1 MGKRAKSS
9 PFDFPTR
16 VEDAK
21 VRGRAVALLKEKGVR
36 LPTFAELAEPARIP
50 KDIRA
55 ALAGVGPDDAH
66 PLNLYRVHW
75 FNDRSRTGPGGDS
88 RAHRAAGGADRR
100 EGAHRRGARLRCS
113 R

>member
-21 VRGRAVALLKEKGVR
+21 ARGRAVALLKENGIR
-36 LPTFAELAEPARIP
+36 LPTFAELAEPARVP

-75 FNDRSRTGPGGDS
+75 FNDRSRKAQAATP
-88 RAHRAAGGADRR
+88 AHI
-100 EGAHRRGARLRCS
+100 ELP
-113 R
+113 